1 MAAVVAET
9 KINEYTSTFSSN
21 VDLKDDEM
29 NPLEIRGECDIQ
41 VVYRDISLKEGNQHG
56 KENGVFPLK
65 HLETN

>member
-1 MAAVVAET
+1 
-9 KINEYTSTFSSN
+9 
-21 VDLKDDEM
+21 M

-41 VVYRDISLKEGNQHG
+41 VVYRDIVLKMGNQHG